1 MKKLVKRYIAESG
14 LLLIGILWGMGFVTV
29 KIGLNAGMNTF
40 YLMWLRFL
48 GSFVL
53 LSILFRKKIKK
64 VSKDD
69 LKAGVIL
76 GIIQYFGYVFQTYGA
91 AYTTVG
97 KNAFFTAINVIIV
110 PYIFWILNKKRPD
123 IFSFSA
129 SIICLIGVGIM
140 SLDGNLSFTHLNKG
154 DVMTIISAFF
164 FALQVAYTGY
174 FGRKVHPMNLVLLQM
189 LVGGLMF
196 AVTQLVTSGISEV
209 TPLHGKTLIAMIY
222 IIVFSTA
229 IPMLLQ
235 TYCQRLTTATR
246 ASILMSTE
254 SMFAPVFA
262 FFILGEMMSL
272 RVALGAALIL
282 FAVIVSE
289 TKLGLVKEEDLETLK

>member
-91 AYTTVG
+91 ANTTVG

-189 LVGGLMF
+189 LVGGLLF
-196 AVTQLVTSGISEV
+196 AGTQFATSGLREV
-209 TPLHGKTLIAMIY
+209 IPLHGETLMAIIY
-222 IIVFSTA
+222 LVVFSTA
-229 IPMLLQ
+229 IPMMLQ
-235 TYCQRLTTATR
+235 IYCQRLTTATK

-262 FFILGEMMSL
+262 FFILGEMMTL
-272 RVALGAALIL
+272 RVALGAIFIL
-282 FAVIVSE
+282 FSVVVSE
-289 TKLGLVKEEDLETLK
+289 TKLGLVKEAKL

>member
-91 AYTTVG
+91 ANTTVG

-140 SLDGNLSFTHLNKG
+140 SLDSNLNFTHLNKG

-189 LVGGLMF
+189 LVGGLLF
-196 AVTQLVTSGISEV
+196 AGTQFATSGLREV
-209 TPLHGKTLIAMIY
+209 IPLHGETLMAIIY
-222 IIVFSTA
+222 AVVFSTA

-235 TYCQRLTTATR
+235 IYCQRLTTATK

-254 SMFAPVFA
+254 SMFAPIFA
-262 FFILGEMMSL
+262 FFVLGEIMTL
-272 RVALGAALIL
+272 RVALGAVFIL
-282 FAVIVSE
+282 FSVVVSE
-289 TKLGLVKEEDLETLK
+289 TKLGLVKETDL

>member
-91 AYTTVG
+91 AHTTVG

-110 PYIFWILNKKRPD
+110 PYIFWMLNKKRPD

-140 SLDGNLSFTHLNKG
+140 SLDSNLNFTHLNKG

-189 LVGGLMF
+189 LVGGLLF
-196 AVTQLVTSGISEV
+196 AGTQFATSGLREV
-209 TPLHGKTLIAMIY
+209 IPLHGETLMAIIY
-222 IIVFSTA
+222 AVVFSTA

-235 TYCQRLTTATR
+235 IYCQRLTTATR

-254 SMFAPVFA
+254 SMFAPIFA
-262 FFILGEMMSL
+262 FLVLGEMMTL
-272 RVALGAALIL
+272 RVALGAVFIL
-282 FAVIVSE
+282 FSVVVSE
-289 TKLGLVKEEDLETLK
+289 TKLGMVKEANL

>member
-91 AYTTVG
+91 ANTTVG

-140 SLDGNLSFTHLNKG
+140 SLDSNLNFTHLNKG

-189 LVGGLMF
+189 LVGGLLF
-196 AVTQLVTSGISEV
+196 AGTQFATSGLREV
-209 TPLHGKTLIAMIY
+209 IPLHGETLMAIIY
-222 IIVFSTA
+222 VVVFSTA

-235 TYCQRLTTATR
+235 IYCQRLTTATK

-254 SMFAPVFA
+254 SMFAPIFA
-262 FFILGEMMSL
+262 FFVLGEMMTL
-272 RVALGAALIL
+272 RVALGAIFIL
-282 FAVIVSE
+282 FSVIVSE
-289 TKLGLVKEEDLETLK
+289 TKLGMVKEERL

>member
-91 AYTTVG
+91 ANTTVG

-140 SLDGNLSFTHLNKG
+140 SLDSNLNFTHLNKG

-189 LVGGLMF
+189 LVGGLLF
-196 AVTQLVTSGISEV
+196 AGTQFATSGLSEV
-209 TPLHGKTLIAMIY
+209 IPLHGETLMAIIY
-222 IIVFSTA
+222 AVVFSTA

-235 TYCQRLTTATR
+235 IYCQRLTTPTK

-254 SMFAPVFA
+254 SMFAPIFA
-262 FFILGEMMSL
+262 FFVLGEMMTL
-272 RVALGAALIL
+272 CVALGAVFIL
-282 FAVIVSE
+282 FSVVVSE
-289 TKLGLVKEEDLETLK
+289 TKLGMVKEESL

>member
-91 AYTTVG
+91 AHTTVG

-140 SLDGNLSFTHLNKG
+140 SLDSNLNFTHLNKG

-164 FALQVAYTGY
+164 FALQVAYTGH

-189 LVGGLMF
+189 LVGGLLF
-196 AVTQLVTSGISEV
+196 AGTQFATSGLREV
-209 TPLHGKTLIAMIY
+209 VPLHGETLMAIIY
-222 IIVFSTA
+222 AVVFSTA
-229 IPMLLQ
+229 IPMMLQ
-235 TYCQRLTTATR
+235 IYCQRLTTATR

-254 SMFAPVFA
+254 SMFAPIFA
-262 FFILGEMMSL
+262 FFVLGEIMTL
-272 RVALGAALIL
+272 RVALGAVFIL
-282 FAVIVSE
+282 FSVVVSE
-289 TKLGLVKEEDLETLK
+289 TKLGMVKETDL

>member
-91 AYTTVG
+91 AHTTVG

-189 LVGGLMF
+189 LVGGLLF
-196 AVTQLVTSGISEV
+196 AGTQFATSGLREV
-209 TPLHGKTLIAMIY
+209 IPLHGETLMAIIY
-222 IIVFSTA
+222 AVVFSTA

-235 TYCQRLTTATR
+235 IYCQRLTTATR

-254 SMFAPVFA
+254 SMFAPIFA
-262 FFILGEMMSL
+262 FFVLGEIMTL
-272 RVALGAALIL
+272 RVALGAVFIL
-282 FAVIVSE
+282 FSVVVSE
-289 TKLGLVKEEDLETLK
+289 TKLGMVKEADL

>member
-91 AYTTVG
+91 ANTTVG

-140 SLDGNLSFTHLNKG
+140 SLDGNLNFTHLNKG

-189 LVGGLMF
+189 LVGGLLF
-196 AVTQLVTSGISEV
+196 AGTQFATSGLREV
-209 TPLHGKTLIAMIY
+209 IPLHGETLMAIIY
-222 IIVFSTA
+222 AVVFSTA

-235 TYCQRLTTATR
+235 IYCQRLTTATR

-254 SMFAPVFA
+254 SMFAPIFA
-262 FFILGEMMSL
+262 FFVLGEIMTL
-272 RVALGAALIL
+272 RVALGAVFIL
-282 FAVIVSE
+282 FSVVVSE
-289 TKLGLVKEEDLETLK
+289 TKLGMVKETDL

>member
-91 AYTTVG
+91 ANTTVG

-129 SIICLIGVGIM
+129 SIICMIGVGIM

-154 DVMTIISAFF
+154 DVITIISAFF

-189 LVGGLMF
+189 LVGGLLF
-196 AVTQLVTSGISEV
+196 AGTQFATSGLREV
-209 TPLHGKTLIAMIY
+209 IPLHGETLMAIIY
-222 IIVFSTA
+222 AVVFSTA

-235 TYCQRLTTATR
+235 IYCQRLTTATR

-254 SMFAPVFA
+254 SMFAPIFA
-262 FFILGEMMSL
+262 FFVLGEIMTL
-272 RVALGAALIL
+272 RVALGAVFIL
-282 FAVIVSE
+282 FSVVVSE
-289 TKLGLVKEEDLETLK
+289 TKLGMVKETDL

>member
-91 AYTTVG
+91 ANTTVG

-110 PYIFWILNKKRPD
+110 PYIFWMLNKKRPD

-140 SLDGNLSFTHLNKG
+140 SLDSNLNFTHLNKG

-189 LVGGLMF
+189 LVGGLLF
-196 AVTQLVTSGISEV
+196 AGTQFATSGLREV
-209 TPLHGKTLIAMIY
+209 IPLHGETLMAIIY
-222 IIVFSTA
+222 AVVFSTA

-235 TYCQRLTTATR
+235 IYCQRLTTATR

-254 SMFAPVFA
+254 SMFAPIFA
-262 FFILGEMMSL
+262 FLVLGEMMTL
-272 RVALGAALIL
+272 RVALGAVFIL
-282 FAVIVSE
+282 FSVVVSE
-289 TKLGLVKEEDLETLK
+289 TNLGMVKEVNL

>member
-69 LKAGVIL
+69 LKAGLIL

-91 AYTTVG
+91 AHTTVG

-129 SIICLIGVGIM
+129 SIICMIGVGIM

-189 LVGGLMF
+189 LVGGLLF
-196 AVTQLVTSGISEV
+196 AGTQFATSGLREV
-209 TPLHGKTLIAMIY
+209 IPLHGETLMAIIY
-222 IIVFSTA
+222 AVVFSTA

-235 TYCQRLTTATR
+235 IYCQRLTTATR

-254 SMFAPVFA
+254 SMFAPIFA
-262 FFILGEMMSL
+262 FFVLGEIMTL
-272 RVALGAALIL
+272 RVALGAVFIL
-282 FAVIVSE
+282 FSVVVSE
-289 TKLGLVKEEDLETLK
+289 TKLGMVKETDL

>member
-91 AYTTVG
+91 ANTTVG

-140 SLDGNLSFTHLNKG
+140 SLDSNLNFTHLNKG

-189 LVGGLMF
+189 LVGGLLF
-196 AVTQLVTSGISEV
+196 AGTQFATSGLREV
-209 TPLHGKTLIAMIY
+209 IPLHGETLMAIIY
-222 IIVFSTA
+222 VVVFSTA
-229 IPMLLQ
+229 IPMMLQ
-235 TYCQRLTTATR
+235 IYCQRLTTATR

-262 FFILGEMMSL
+262 FFILGEMMTL
-272 RVALGAALIL
+272 RVALGAIFIL
-282 FAVIVSE
+282 FSVVVSE
-289 TKLGLVKEEDLETLK
+289 TKLGLVKEAKL

>member
-91 AYTTVG
+91 AHTTVG

-140 SLDGNLSFTHLNKG
+140 SLDSNLNFTHLNKG

-189 LVGGLMF
+189 LVGGLLF
-196 AVTQLVTSGISEV
+196 AGTQFATSGLREV
-209 TPLHGKTLIAMIY
+209 IPLHGETLMAIIY
-222 IIVFSTA
+222 AVVFSTA

-235 TYCQRLTTATR
+235 IYCQRLTTATK

-254 SMFAPVFA
+254 SMFAPIFA
-262 FFILGEMMSL
+262 FFVLGEIMTL
-272 RVALGAALIL
+272 RVALGAVFIL
-282 FAVIVSE
+282 FSVVVSE
-289 TKLGLVKEEDLETLK
+289 TKLGMVKETDL

>member
-91 AYTTVG
+91 ANTTVG

-129 SIICLIGVGIM
+129 SIICMIGVGIM

-189 LVGGLMF
+189 LVGGLLF
-196 AVTQLVTSGISEV
+196 AGTQFATSGLREV
-209 TPLHGKTLIAMIY
+209 IPLHGETLMAIIY
-222 IIVFSTA
+222 AVVFSTA

-235 TYCQRLTTATR
+235 IYCQRLTTPTK

-254 SMFAPVFA
+254 SMFAPIFA
-262 FFILGEMMSL
+262 FFVLGEIMTL
-272 RVALGAALIL
+272 RVALGAVFIL
-282 FAVIVSE
+282 FSVVVSE
-289 TKLGLVKEEDLETLK
+289 TKLGMVKETDL

>member
-91 AYTTVG
+91 AHTTVG

-110 PYIFWILNKKRPD
+110 PYIFWMLNKKRPD

-140 SLDGNLSFTHLNKG
+140 SLDSNLNFTHLNKG

-189 LVGGLMF
+189 LVGGLLF
-196 AVTQLVTSGISEV
+196 AGTQFATSGLREV
-209 TPLHGKTLIAMIY
+209 IPLHGETLMAIIY
-222 IIVFSTA
+222 AVVFSTA

-235 TYCQRLTTATR
+235 IYCQRLTTATR

-254 SMFAPVFA
+254 SMFAPIFA
-262 FFILGEMMSL
+262 FLVLGEIMTL
-272 RVALGAALIL
+272 RVALGAAFIL
-282 FAVIVSE
+282 FSVVVSE
-289 TKLGLVKEEDLETLK
+289 TKLGMVKETDL

>member
-69 LKAGVIL
+69 LKAGLIL

-91 AYTTVG
+91 AHTTVG

-129 SIICLIGVGIM
+129 SIICMIGVGIM

-189 LVGGLMF
+189 LIGGLLF
-196 AVTQLVTSGISEV
+196 AGTQFATSGLREV
-209 TPLHGKTLIAMIY
+209 IPLHGETLMAIIY
-222 IIVFSTA
+222 AVVFSTA

-235 TYCQRLTTATR
+235 IYCQRLTTATR

-254 SMFAPVFA
+254 SMFAPIFA
-262 FFILGEMMSL
+262 FFVLGEIMTL
-272 RVALGAALIL
+272 RVALGAVFIL
-282 FAVIVSE
+282 FSVVVSE
-289 TKLGLVKEEDLETLK
+289 TKLGMVKEANL

>member
-76 GIIQYFGYVFQTYGA
+76 GIIQYFGYVFQTYGVA
-91 AYTTVG
+91 NTTVG

-140 SLDGNLSFTHLNKG
+140 SLDSNLNFTHLNKG

-189 LVGGLMF
+189 LVGGLLF
-196 AVTQLVTSGISEV
+196 AGTQFATSGLREV
-209 TPLHGKTLIAMIY
+209 IPLHGETLMAIIY
-222 IIVFSTA
+222 AVVFSTA

-235 TYCQRLTTATR
+235 IYCQRLTTATK

-254 SMFAPVFA
+254 SMFAPIFA
-262 FFILGEMMSL
+262 FFVLGEIMTL
-272 RVALGAALIL
+272 RVALGAVFIL
-282 FAVIVSE
+282 FSVVVSE
-289 TKLGLVKEEDLETLK
+289 TKLGLVKETDL

>member
-91 AYTTVG
+91 AHTTVG

-110 PYIFWILNKKRPD
+110 PYIFWLLNKKRPD

-140 SLDGNLSFTHLNKG
+140 SLDSNLNFTHLNKG

-189 LVGGLMF
+189 LVGGLLF
-196 AVTQLVTSGISEV
+196 AGTQFATSGLREV
-209 TPLHGKTLIAMIY
+209 IPLHGETLMAIIY
-222 IIVFSTA
+222 AVVFSTA

-235 TYCQRLTTATR
+235 IYCQRLTTATR

-254 SMFAPVFA
+254 SMFAPIFA
-262 FFILGEMMSL
+262 FFVLGEIMTL
-272 RVALGAALIL
+272 RVALGAAFIL
-282 FAVIVSE
+282 FSVVVSE
-289 TKLGLVKEEDLETLK
+289 TKLGMVKETDL

>member
-91 AYTTVG
+91 ANTTVG

-140 SLDGNLSFTHLNKG
+140 SLDSNLNFTHLNKG

-189 LVGGLMF
+189 LVGGLLF
-196 AVTQLVTSGISEV
+196 AGTQFATSGLSEV
-209 TPLHGKTLIAMIY
+209 IPLHGETLMAIIY
-222 IIVFSTA
+222 AVVFSTA

-235 TYCQRLTTATR
+235 IYCQRLTTATR

-254 SMFAPVFA
+254 SMFAPIFA
-262 FFILGEMMSL
+262 FFVLGEIMTL
-272 RVALGAALIL
+272 RVALGAVFIL
-282 FAVIVSE
+282 FSVVVSE
-289 TKLGLVKEEDLETLK
+289 TKLGMVKEANL

>member
-69 LKAGVIL
+69 LKAGLIL

-91 AYTTVG
+91 AHTTVG

-189 LVGGLMF
+189 LVGGLLF
-196 AVTQLVTSGISEV
+196 AGTQFATSGLREV
-209 TPLHGKTLIAMIY
+209 IPLHGETLMAIIY
-222 IIVFSTA
+222 AVVFSTA

-235 TYCQRLTTATR
+235 IYCQRLTTATR

-254 SMFAPVFA
+254 SMFAPIFA
-262 FFILGEMMSL
+262 FFVLGEIMTL
-272 RVALGAALIL
+272 RVALGAVFIL
-282 FAVIVSE
+282 FSVVVSE
-289 TKLGLVKEEDLETLK
+289 TKLGMVKETNL

>member
-91 AYTTVG
+91 ANTTVG

-140 SLDGNLSFTHLNKG
+140 SLDSNLNFTHLNKG

-189 LVGGLMF
+189 LVGGLLF
-196 AVTQLVTSGISEV
+196 AGTQFATSGLREV
-209 TPLHGKTLIAMIY
+209 IPLHGETLMAIIY
-222 IIVFSTA
+222 AVVFSTA

-235 TYCQRLTTATR
+235 IYCQRLTTATR

-254 SMFAPVFA
+254 SMFAPIFA
-262 FFILGEMMSL
+262 FLVLGEMMTL
-272 RVALGAALIL
+272 RVALGAVFIL
-282 FAVIVSE
+282 FSVVVSE
-289 TKLGLVKEEDLETLK
+289 TKLGMVKEVNL

>member
-91 AYTTVG
+91 ANTTVG

-140 SLDGNLSFTHLNKG
+140 SLDSNLNFTHLNKG

-189 LVGGLMF
+189 LIGGLLF
-196 AVTQLVTSGISEV
+196 AGTQFATSGLREV
-209 TPLHGKTLIAMIY
+209 IPLHGETLMAIIY
-222 IIVFSTA
+222 AVVFSTA

-235 TYCQRLTTATR
+235 IYCQRLTTATR

-254 SMFAPVFA
+254 SMFAPIFA
-262 FFILGEMMSL
+262 FLVLGEMMTL
-272 RVALGAALIL
+272 RVALGAVFIL
-282 FAVIVSE
+282 FSVVVSE
-289 TKLGLVKEEDLETLK
+289 TKLGMVKEANL

>member
-91 AYTTVG
+91 ANTTVG

-189 LVGGLMF
+189 LVGGLLF
-196 AVTQLVTSGISEV
+196 AGTQFATSGLREV
-209 TPLHGKTLIAMIY
+209 IPLHGETLMAIIY
-222 IIVFSTA
+222 AVVFSTA

-235 TYCQRLTTATR
+235 IYCQRLTTATR

-254 SMFAPVFA
+254 SMFAPIFA
-262 FFILGEMMSL
+262 FFVLGEIMTL
-272 RVALGAALIL
+272 RVALGAVFIL
-282 FAVIVSE
+282 FSVVVSE
-289 TKLGLVKEEDLETLK
+289 TKLGMVKETDL

>member
-91 AYTTVG
+91 AHTTVG

-110 PYIFWILNKKRPD
+110 PYIFWMLNKKRPD

-129 SIICLIGVGIM
+129 SIICMIGVGIM

-154 DVMTIISAFF
+154 DVITIISAFF
-164 FALQVAYTGY
+164 FALQVAYTGH

-189 LVGGLMF
+189 LVGGLLF
-196 AVTQLVTSGISEV
+196 AGTQFATSGLREV
-209 TPLHGKTLIAMIY
+209 IPLHGETLMAIIY
-222 IIVFSTA
+222 AVVFSTA

-235 TYCQRLTTATR
+235 IYCQRLTTATR

-254 SMFAPVFA
+254 SMFAPIFA
-262 FFILGEMMSL
+262 FLVLGEMMTL
-272 RVALGAALIL
+272 RVALGAVFIL
-282 FAVIVSE
+282 FSVVVSE
-289 TKLGLVKEEDLETLK
+289 TKLGMVKEANL

>member
-69 LKAGVIL
+69 LKAGLIL
-76 GIIQYFGYVFQTYGA
+76 GIIQYFGYVFQIYGA
-91 AYTTVG
+91 AHTTVG

-140 SLDGNLSFTHLNKG
+140 SLDSNLNFTHLNKG

-189 LVGGLMF
+189 LIGGLLF
-196 AVTQLVTSGISEV
+196 AGTQFATSGLREV
-209 TPLHGKTLIAMIY
+209 IPLHGETLMAIIY
-222 IIVFSTA
+222 AVVFSTA

-235 TYCQRLTTATR
+235 IYCQRLTTATR

-254 SMFAPVFA
+254 SMFAPIFA
-262 FFILGEMMSL
+262 FLVLGEMMTL
-272 RVALGAALIL
+272 RVALGAVFIL
-282 FAVIVSE
+282 FSVVVSE
-289 TKLGLVKEEDLETLK
+289 TKLGMVKEANL

>member
-48 GSFVL
+48 GSFML

-91 AYTTVG
+91 ANTTVG

-140 SLDGNLSFTHLNKG
+140 SLDSNLNFTHLNKG

-196 AVTQLVTSGISEV
+196 AGTQFATSGLREV
-209 TPLHGKTLIAMIY
+209 IPLHGETLMAIIY
-222 IIVFSTA
+222 AVVFSTA

-235 TYCQRLTTATR
+235 IYCQRLTTATR

-254 SMFAPVFA
+254 SMFAPIFA
-262 FFILGEMMSL
+262 FLVLGEMMTL
-272 RVALGAALIL
+272 RVALGAVFIL
-282 FAVIVSE
+282 FSVVVSE
-289 TKLGLVKEEDLETLK
+289 TKLGMVKEANL

>member
-69 LKAGVIL
+69 LKAGLIL

-91 AYTTVG
+91 AHTTVG

-174 FGRKVHPMNLVLLQM
+174 FGRKVHPMNLVILQM
-189 LVGGLMF
+189 LIGGLLF
-196 AVTQLVTSGISEV
+196 AGTQFATSGLREV
-209 TPLHGKTLIAMIY
+209 IPLHGETLMAIIY
-222 IIVFSTA
+222 AVVFSTA

-235 TYCQRLTTATR
+235 IYCQRLTTATR

-254 SMFAPVFA
+254 SMFAPIFA
-262 FFILGEMMSL
+262 FFVLGEIMTL
-272 RVALGAALIL
+272 RVALGAVFIL
-282 FAVIVSE
+282 FSVVVSE
-289 TKLGLVKEEDLETLK
+289 TKLGLVKETDL

>member
-91 AYTTVG
+91 AHTTVG

-129 SIICLIGVGIM
+129 SIICMIGVGIM

-189 LVGGLMF
+189 LIGGLLF
-196 AVTQLVTSGISEV
+196 AGTQFATSGLREV
-209 TPLHGKTLIAMIY
+209 IPLHGETLMAIIY
-222 IIVFSTA
+222 AVVFSTA

-235 TYCQRLTTATR
+235 IYCQRLTTATR

-254 SMFAPVFA
+254 SMFAPIFA
-262 FFILGEMMSL
+262 FFVLGEIMTL
-272 RVALGAALIL
+272 RVALGAVFIL
-282 FAVIVSE
+282 FSVVVSE
-289 TKLGLVKEEDLETLK
+289 TKLGMVKETDL

>member
-91 AYTTVG
+91 AHTTVG

-110 PYIFWILNKKRPD
+110 PYIFWMLNKKRPD

-129 SIICLIGVGIM
+129 SIICMIGVGIM

-189 LVGGLMF
+189 LVGGLLF
-196 AVTQLVTSGISEV
+196 AGTQFATSGLREV
-209 TPLHGKTLIAMIY
+209 IPLHGETLMAIIY
-222 IIVFSTA
+222 AVVFSTA

-235 TYCQRLTTATR
+235 IYCQRLTTATR

-254 SMFAPVFA
+254 SMFAPIFA
-262 FFILGEMMSL
+262 FFVLGEIMTL
-272 RVALGAALIL
+272 RVALGAVFIL
-282 FAVIVSE
+282 FSVVVSE
-289 TKLGLVKEEDLETLK
+289 TKLGMVKETDL

>member
-69 LKAGVIL
+69 LKAGLIL

-91 AYTTVG
+91 AHTTVG

-189 LVGGLMF
+189 LIGGLLF
-196 AVTQLVTSGISEV
+196 AGTQFATSGLREV
-209 TPLHGKTLIAMIY
+209 IPLHGETLMAIIY
-222 IIVFSTA
+222 AVVFSTA

-235 TYCQRLTTATR
+235 IYCQRLTTATR

-254 SMFAPVFA
+254 SMFAPIFA
-262 FFILGEMMSL
+262 FFVLGEIMTL
-272 RVALGAALIL
+272 RVALGAVFIL
-282 FAVIVSE
+282 FSVVVSE
-289 TKLGLVKEEDLETLK
+289 TKLGLVKEAKL

>member
-91 AYTTVG
+91 ANTTVG

-129 SIICLIGVGIM
+129 SIICPIGVGIM

-189 LVGGLMF
+189 LVGGLLF
-196 AVTQLVTSGISEV
+196 AGTQFATSGLREV
-209 TPLHGKTLIAMIY
+209 IPLHGETLMAIIY
-222 IIVFSTA
+222 AVVFSTA

-235 TYCQRLTTATR
+235 IYCQRLTTATR

-254 SMFAPVFA
+254 SMFAPIFA
-262 FFILGEMMSL
+262 FFVLGEIMTL
-272 RVALGAALIL
+272 RVALGAVFIL
-282 FAVIVSE
+282 FSVVVSE
-289 TKLGLVKEEDLETLK
+289 TKLGMVKEANL

>member
-91 AYTTVG
+91 ANTTVG

-110 PYIFWILNKKRPD
+110 PYIFWMLNKKRPD

-140 SLDGNLSFTHLNKG
+140 SLDSNLNFTHLNKG

-189 LVGGLMF
+189 LVGGLLF
-196 AVTQLVTSGISEV
+196 AGTQFATSGLREV
-209 TPLHGKTLIAMIY
+209 IPLHGETLMAIIY
-222 IIVFSTA
+222 AVVFSTA

-235 TYCQRLTTATR
+235 IYCQRLTTATR

-254 SMFAPVFA
+254 SMFAPIFA
-262 FFILGEMMSL
+262 FLVLGEMMTL
-272 RVALGAALIL
+272 RVALGAVFIL
-282 FAVIVSE
+282 FSVVVSE
-289 TKLGLVKEEDLETLK
+289 TKLGLVKETDL

>member
-91 AYTTVG
+91 AHTTVG

-140 SLDGNLSFTHLNKG
+140 SLDSNLNFTHLNKG

-189 LVGGLMF
+189 LVGGLLF
-196 AVTQLVTSGISEV
+196 AGTQFATSGLREV
-209 TPLHGKTLIAMIY
+209 IPLHGETLMAIIY
-222 IIVFSTA
+222 LVVFSTA
-229 IPMLLQ
+229 IPMMLQ
-235 TYCQRLTTATR
+235 IYCQRLTTATK

>member
-91 AYTTVG
+91 AHTTVG

-129 SIICLIGVGIM
+129 SIICMIGVGIM
-140 SLDGNLSFTHLNKG
+140 SLDGNLSFTNLNKG
-154 DVMTIISAFF
+154 DVITIISAFF

-189 LVGGLMF
+189 LVGGLLF
-196 AVTQLVTSGISEV
+196 AGTQFATSGLREV
-209 TPLHGKTLIAMIY
+209 IPLHGETLMAIIY
-222 IIVFSTA
+222 AVVFSTA

-235 TYCQRLTTATR
+235 IYCQRLTTATR

-254 SMFAPVFA
+254 SMFAPIFA
-262 FFILGEMMSL
+262 FFVLGEIMTL
-272 RVALGAALIL
+272 RVALGAVFIL
-282 FAVIVSE
+282 FSVVVSE
-289 TKLGLVKEEDLETLK
+289 TKLGMVKETDL

>member
-91 AYTTVG
+91 ANTTVG

-110 PYIFWILNKKRPD
+110 PYIFWMLNKKRPD

-189 LVGGLMF
+189 LIGGLLF
-196 AVTQLVTSGISEV
+196 AGTQFATSGLREV
-209 TPLHGKTLIAMIY
+209 IPLHGETLMAIIY
-222 IIVFSTA
+222 AVVFSTA

-235 TYCQRLTTATR
+235 IYCQRLTTATR

-254 SMFAPVFA
+254 SMFAPIFA
-262 FFILGEMMSL
+262 FFVLGEIMTL
-272 RVALGAALIL
+272 RVALGAVFIL
-282 FAVIVSE
+282 FSVVVSE
-289 TKLGLVKEEDLETLK
+289 TKLGMVKETDL

>member
-91 AYTTVG
+91 AHTTVG

-129 SIICLIGVGIM
+129 SIICMIGVGIM

-189 LVGGLMF
+189 LVGGLLF
-196 AVTQLVTSGISEV
+196 AGTQFATSGLREV
-209 TPLHGKTLIAMIY
+209 IPLHGETLMAIIY
-222 IIVFSTA
+222 AVVFSTA

-235 TYCQRLTTATR
+235 IYCQRLTTATR

-254 SMFAPVFA
+254 SMFAPIFA
-262 FFILGEMMSL
+262 FLVLGEIMTL
-272 RVALGAALIL
+272 RVALGAAFIL
-282 FAVIVSE
+282 FSVVVSE
-289 TKLGLVKEEDLETLK
+289 TKLGMVKETDL

>member
-91 AYTTVG
+91 AHTTVG

-140 SLDGNLSFTHLNKG
+140 SLDSNLNFTHLNKG

-189 LVGGLMF
+189 LVGGLLF
-196 AVTQLVTSGISEV
+196 AGTQFATSGLREV
-209 TPLHGKTLIAMIY
+209 IPLHGETLMAIIY
-222 IIVFSTA
+222 AVVFSTA

-235 TYCQRLTTATR
+235 IYCQRLTTATR

-254 SMFAPVFA
+254 SMFAPIFA
-262 FFILGEMMSL
+262 FLVLGEMMTL
-272 RVALGAALIL
+272 RVALGAVFIL
-282 FAVIVSE
+282 FSVVVSE
-289 TKLGLVKEEDLETLK
+289 TKLGMVKETDL

>member
-69 LKAGVIL
+69 LKAGLIL

-91 AYTTVG
+91 AHTTVG

-129 SIICLIGVGIM
+129 SIICMIGVGIM
-140 SLDGNLSFTHLNKG
+140 SLDGNLSFTNLNKG
-154 DVMTIISAFF
+154 DVITIISAFF

-189 LVGGLMF
+189 LVGGLLF
-196 AVTQLVTSGISEV
+196 AGTQFATSGLREV
-209 TPLHGKTLIAMIY
+209 IPLHGETLMAIIY
-222 IIVFSTA
+222 AVVFSTA

-235 TYCQRLTTATR
+235 IYCQRLTTATR

-254 SMFAPVFA
+254 SMFAPIFA
-262 FFILGEMMSL
+262 FFVLGEIMTL
-272 RVALGAALIL
+272 RVALGAVFIL
-282 FAVIVSE
+282 FSVVVSE
-289 TKLGLVKEEDLETLK
+289 TKLGMVKETDL

>member
-91 AYTTVG
+91 ANTTVG

-110 PYIFWILNKKRPD
+110 PYIFWMLNKKRPD

-140 SLDGNLSFTHLNKG
+140 SLDSNLNFTHLNKG

-189 LVGGLMF
+189 LVGGLLF
-196 AVTQLVTSGISEV
+196 AGTQFATSGLREV
-209 TPLHGKTLIAMIY
+209 IPLHGETLMAIIY
-222 IIVFSTA
+222 AVVFSTA

-235 TYCQRLTTATR
+235 IYCQRLTTATR

-254 SMFAPVFA
+254 SMFAPIFA
-262 FFILGEMMSL
+262 FLVLGEMMTL
-272 RVALGAALIL
+272 RVALGAVFIL
-282 FAVIVSE
+282 FSVVVSE
-289 TKLGLVKEEDLETLK
+289 TKLGMVKETDL

>member
-91 AYTTVG
+91 AHTTVG

-140 SLDGNLSFTHLNKG
+140 SLDSNLNFTHLNKG

-189 LVGGLMF
+189 LIGGLLF
-196 AVTQLVTSGISEV
+196 AGTQFATSGLREV
-209 TPLHGKTLIAMIY
+209 IPLHGETLMAIIY
-222 IIVFSTA
+222 AVVFSTA

-235 TYCQRLTTATR
+235 IYCQRLTTATR

-254 SMFAPVFA
+254 SMFAPIFA
-262 FFILGEMMSL
+262 FLVLGEMMTL
-272 RVALGAALIL
+272 RVALGAVFIL
-282 FAVIVSE
+282 FSVVVSE
-289 TKLGLVKEEDLETLK
+289 TKLGMVKEANL